1 MKLATAP
8 TVRAAARAVLAS
20 SIASLLL
27 AGMAHG
33 VTWSGTQLLTLGVD
47 PGDDDA
53 DLLASTV
60 VTLDGAAG
68 TLLKNVIFNAN
79 PGVTTTLTV
88 NNAVG
93 ATRVLAA
100 NATGLGAGNGKSLVV
115 AGSADFRIGAV
126 ADGGFA
132 NLELVKNGGTGEL
145 ILDNLANDLD
155 GATLRVVDGTMS
167 IFGGGGTTSAVDTLI
182 QAIRIDGV
190 AAKLRFGSLSG
201 TGTTFNNNVAVNE
214 SGTLEHTATS
224 NDTLGGIV
232 ALAAGKT
239 LTANV
244 TGGSLRLAGSLARG
258 GSSNLTKTGAGTLYL
273 SGFGSGTGLTTV
285 SAGTLQYSLPGA
297 LYAGATASWTAANI
311 SVASGATLAVN
322 VGGASDFTTD
332 NVTTLLT
339 ALSTVSN
346 NGLTAGA
353 RFGFDT
359 TNATAPVTYSTPLV
373 NSTGTGGG
381 AVGFTKLGTG
391 TLILSGTN
399 TYTGPTTVSGGTLQ
413 FTKPAALYNGA
424 PANWTAAN
432 ISVASGATLAVHVGG
447 TSDFTTG
454 NVSTLLT
461 QISTVANNGL
471 KAGATVGFDTTNA
484 VGTVNYA
491 SPITNSTGAGGGA
504 VGVAKFG
511 AGTLSLNGGSTY
523 SGATTVNAG
532 TLALGAGGSINNSS
546 GISIASSATFNVSA
560 VPGYLLAQPLSA
572 KGTGTANVTGAL
584 HAGAQAISL
593 QDGANIGTLAL
604 GSTLTLSGATLR
616 FDLEATTSDRITVGG
631 TVSMSGTNIIDVARL
646 TSTTGLAT
654 GAQAYTLI
662 TAAGGLV
669 SGRFSLSNAFITI
682 GSTNYTLSLSGDATH
697 QYLGV
702 TSGSVLLPT
711 TYTLATSA
719 SVENIRVG
727 SGTST
732 ITTTI
737 TNTGT
742 IAANSDALSYTSL
755 GSTASPGTG
764 VTLGPPAT
772 GGTLAAN
779 AAGTA
784 LAVANQTFSSTVAG
798 SYLVT
803 ASGGAVTNTTVGG
816 SPALQGGIG
825 TATIKVWRL
834 ATPSAIGSPLTFSGN
849 HHVGDL
855 VAAQN
860 LSLTNTATADGFS
873 EKLDA
878 GIVTSTG
885 GAVGT
890 GSVSLLAAGGNNTA
904 LQVGLDTSE
913 VGALSGSVTVSL
925 TSNGTGTSGLGTFAL
940 APQVITVNAGSVYR
954 RAAPNAIGSPV
965 TFSGN
970 YHVGDTVPA
979 QALTLTNDAANDG
992 FSEHL
997 DAAFS
1002 SSTGGATGIGTI
1014 SLLAPEDANT
1024 TSLLVGLNTS
1034 TVGAKSGTVTVG
1046 LTSNGAG
1053 TSSLGTTALTPQ
1065 VITVNAGSVFRF
1077 AAPGVIGSSVTLANV
1092 HVGDT
1097 FGTSALSITNSA
1109 ANDGFSEG
1117 LNAATAN
1124 LTGDASAAGTIT
1136 NLLGTSNAI
1145 SVNLSSTATAGA
1157 KTGTVDVLLTS
1168 NGANSG
1174 LANTALA
1181 PQTVTVNG
1189 SVFRLAAAG
1198 TIGSPVVFRGNHHL
1212 GDALTGQ
1219 ALTISNE
1226 AAADGFSEGLD
1237 AAVIG
1242 STGGAL
1248 GSGTISLLA
1257 PSGSNATSLLVSLD
1271 TASVGAKS
1279 GTVTVGLTSNGAGT
1293 SLLGTTALGSQV
1305 ITVNAGSV
1313 FRLAAANTIGAVTF
1327 SGNHHVGDVVAPQ
1340 ALSLTNTAAADGFSE
1355 KLDAAYTGA
1364 TGGATTTGSISLLS
1378 PGDTNSTSLL
1388 VGLNT
1393 ATVGAKAGT
1402 VTVALTS
1409 NGAGTSLLGTTAL
1422 ASQVVT
1428 VNAGSIFR
1436 FAAPGVIG
1444 SSVTLANVHVGDTF
1458 GTSALSITNSAAN
1471 DGFSE
1476 GLNAATANLTGDAS
1490 AAGAITNLLG
1500 TNTAISV
1507 GLGNASTG
1515 TAGARTGTVDITLVS
1530 NGTASG
1536 LANTAL
1542 ATQPVTVSGAV
1553 FNLAAANVITPS
1565 VNLGRARVGGTF
1577 GTAALS
1583 VTNTAAVGA
1592 FTEGLNATLT
1602 ASSGAATHNSGA
1614 ISDLAGGSSKAAS
1627 LVVGLGGAGNTAAAG
1642 AVSGTVTVGLASNGT
1657 ASGLADTA
1665 LTAQIVSVSGF
1676 VYSGA
1681 GVWNLPGSGTWAAIP
1696 NWQANGGVPGLDAG
1710 FTATDTATFAT
1721 AVTGDTVVSLQG
1733 VSPSLQAV
1741 IFDNA
1746 AHDYEIDNT
1755 GGGTLK
1761 LDNGA
1766 TAATVTNSAGTH
1778 RISAPVELRSNVTV
1792 AVTGAGDSLAITGTV
1807 TQSGTRSLTK
1817 TGAGTLT
1824 LNGDQLYNT
1833 LVTSGGTTNINGV
1846 LGTGT
1851 GTASVQAN
1859 ATTRFGSVSQSLASL
1874 TIGAGATVVFTSG
1887 AAGFSSGEK
1896 GSSGGGSA
1904 LVPEPSALGLLL
1916 VGALGM
1922 LTRRRR

>member
-1 MKLATAP
+1 M
-8 TVRAAARAVLAS
+8 
-20 SIASLLL
+20 
-27 AGMAHG
+27 
-33 VTWSGTQLLTLGVD
+33 
-47 PGDDDA
+47 
-53 DLLASTV
+53 
-60 VTLDGAAG
+60 
-68 TLLKNVIFNAN
+68 
-79 PGVTTTLTV
+79 
-88 NNAVG
+88 
-93 ATRVLAA
+93 
-100 NATGLGAGNGKSLVV
+100 
-115 AGSADFRIGAV
+115 
-126 ADGGFA
+126 
-132 NLELVKNGGTGEL
+132 GGT
-145 ILDNLANDLD
+145 
-155 GATLRVVDGTMS
+155 
-167 IFGGGGTTSAVDTLI
+167 
-182 QAIRIDGV
+182 
-190 AAKLRFGSLSG
+190 
-201 TGTTFNNNVAVNE
+201 
-214 SGTLEHTATS
+214 
-224 NDTLGGIV
+224 
-232 ALAAGKT
+232 
-239 LTANV
+239 
-244 TGGSLRLAGSLARG
+244 
-258 GSSNLTKTGAGTLYL
+258 
-273 SGFGSGTGLTTV
+273 
-285 SAGTLQYSLPGA
+285 
-297 LYAGATASWTAANI
+297 
-311 SVASGATLAVN
+311 
-322 VGGASDFTTD
+322 SDFTTD
-332 NVTTLLT
+332 NVTTLL
-339 ALSTVSN
+339 AGLSTVSN

-373 NSTGTGGG
+373 NSTGAGGG

-391 TLILSGTN
+391 TLSLSGTN

-413 FTKPAALYNGA
+413 LTKPAALYNGA
-424 PANWTAAN
+424 PASWTPAN
-432 ISVASGATLAVHVGG
+432 IVVNAGTTLAVNVGG
-447 TSDFTTG
+447 ATDFTPG

-511 AGTLSLNGGSTY
+511 AGTLSLNGVSTY

-560 VPGYLLAQPLSA
+560 VPGYTLAQPLSA

-646 TSTTGLAT
+646 TSTTGLVT

-669 SGRFSLSNAFITI
+669 SGGFSLSNAFITI

-816 SPALQGGIG
+816 SPALQGGVG

-834 ATPSAIGSPLTFSGN
+834 AAPSAIGSPLTFSGN

-878 GIVTSTG
+878 GIVASTG

-954 RAAPNAIGSPV
+954 LAAPNVIGSPV

-997 DAAFS
+997 DAAFNG
-1002 SSTGGATGIGTI
+1002 STGGATGTGTI

-1136 NLLGTSNAI
+1136 NLPGTSN
-1145 SVNLSSTATAGA
+1145 
-1157 KTGTVDVLLTS
+1157 
-1168 NGANSG
+1168 
-1174 LANTALA
+1174 
-1181 PQTVTVNG
+1181 
-1189 SVFRLAAAG
+1189 
-1198 TIGSPVVFRGNHHL
+1198 
-1212 GDALTGQ
+1212 
-1219 ALTISNE
+1219 
-1226 AAADGFSEGLD
+1226 
-1237 AAVIG
+1237 
-1242 STGGAL
+1242 
-1248 GSGTISLLA
+1248 
-1257 PSGSNATSLLVSLD
+1257 
-1271 TASVGAKS
+1271 
-1279 GTVTVGLTSNGAGT
+1279 
-1293 SLLGTTALGSQV
+1293 
-1305 ITVNAGSV
+1305 
-1313 FRLAAANTIGAVTF
+1313 
-1327 SGNHHVGDVVAPQ
+1327 
-1340 ALSLTNTAAADGFSE
+1340 
-1355 KLDAAYTGA
+1355 
-1364 TGGATTTGSISLLS
+1364 
-1378 PGDTNSTSLL
+1378 
-1388 VGLNT
+1388 
-1393 ATVGAKAGT
+1393 
-1402 VTVALTS
+1402 
-1409 NGAGTSLLGTTAL
+1409 
-1422 ASQVVT
+1422 
-1428 VNAGSIFR
+1428 
-1436 FAAPGVIG
+1436 
-1444 SSVTLANVHVGDTF
+1444 
-1458 GTSALSITNSAAN
+1458 
-1471 DGFSE
+1471 
-1476 GLNAATANLTGDAS
+1476 
-1490 AAGAITNLLG
+1490 
-1500 TNTAISV
+1500 AISV

-1553 FNLAAANVITPS
+1553 FNLAAANAITPS
-1565 VNLGRARVGGTF
+1565 VSLGRARVGGTF

-1583 VTNTAAVGA
+1583 VTNTAAAGA

-1614 ISDLAGGSSKAAS
+1614 ISDLGGGASNSAS
-1627 LVVGLGGAGNTAAAG
+1627 LAVGLGGAANTATPG
-1642 AVSGTVTVGLASNGT
+1642 AVSGTVTVGLTSNGT

-1665 LTAQIVSVSGF
+1665 LTAQVVSVSGF

-1681 GVWNLPGSGTWAAIP
+1681 GVWNLPGSSTWAAIP

-1746 AHDYEIDNT
+1746 THDYEIGNT

-1792 AVTGAGDSLAITGTV
+1792 AVTGAGDSLTITGTV

-1846 LGTGT
+1846 LGTAPGSAT
-1851 GTASVQAN
+1851 VQAN

-1887 AAGFSSGEK
+1887 AAGFSSGGK

>member
-1 MKLATAP
+1 M
-8 TVRAAARAVLAS
+8 LAS

-100 NATGLGAGNGKSLVV
+100 NATGLGAGNGKSFVV

-297 LYAGATASWTAANI
+297 LYAGATENWTAANI

-322 VGGASDFTTD
+322 VGGTSDFTTD
-332 NVTTLLT
+332 NVTTLL
-339 ALSTVSN
+339 AGLSTVSN

-373 NSTGTGGG
+373 NSTGAGGG

-391 TLILSGTN
+391 TLSLSGTN

-413 FTKPAALYNGA
+413 LTKPAALYNGA

-432 ISVASGATLAVHVGG
+432 ISVASGATLAVNVGG

-511 AGTLSLNGGSTY
+511 AGTLSLNGVSTY
-523 SGATTVNAG
+523 SGATTVSAG
-532 TLALGAGGSINNSS
+532 TLALGAGGAIANSS

-646 TSTTGLAT
+646 TSTTGLVT

-669 SGRFSLSNAFITI
+669 SGGFSLSNAFITI

-816 SPALQGGIG
+816 SPALQGGVG

-834 ATPSAIGSPLTFSGN
+834 AAPSAIGSPLTFSGN

-878 GIVTSTG
+878 GIVASTG

-954 RAAPNAIGSPV
+954 LAAPNAIGSPV

-997 DAAFS
+997 DAAFNG
-1002 SSTGGATGIGTI
+1002 STGGATGTGTI

-1053 TSSLGTTALTPQ
+1053 TSSLGTTALASQ
-1065 VITVNAGSVFRF
+1065 VVTVNAGNVFRF

-1136 NLLGTSNAI
+1136 NLPGTSN
-1145 SVNLSSTATAGA
+1145 
-1157 KTGTVDVLLTS
+1157 
-1168 NGANSG
+1168 
-1174 LANTALA
+1174 
-1181 PQTVTVNG
+1181 
-1189 SVFRLAAAG
+1189 
-1198 TIGSPVVFRGNHHL
+1198 
-1212 GDALTGQ
+1212 
-1219 ALTISNE
+1219 
-1226 AAADGFSEGLD
+1226 
-1237 AAVIG
+1237 
-1242 STGGAL
+1242 
-1248 GSGTISLLA
+1248 
-1257 PSGSNATSLLVSLD
+1257 
-1271 TASVGAKS
+1271 
-1279 GTVTVGLTSNGAGT
+1279 
-1293 SLLGTTALGSQV
+1293 
-1305 ITVNAGSV
+1305 
-1313 FRLAAANTIGAVTF
+1313 
-1327 SGNHHVGDVVAPQ
+1327 
-1340 ALSLTNTAAADGFSE
+1340 
-1355 KLDAAYTGA
+1355 
-1364 TGGATTTGSISLLS
+1364 
-1378 PGDTNSTSLL
+1378 
-1388 VGLNT
+1388 
-1393 ATVGAKAGT
+1393 
-1402 VTVALTS
+1402 
-1409 NGAGTSLLGTTAL
+1409 
-1422 ASQVVT
+1422 
-1428 VNAGSIFR
+1428 
-1436 FAAPGVIG
+1436 
-1444 SSVTLANVHVGDTF
+1444 
-1458 GTSALSITNSAAN
+1458 
-1471 DGFSE
+1471 
-1476 GLNAATANLTGDAS
+1476 
-1490 AAGAITNLLG
+1490 
-1500 TNTAISV
+1500 AISV

-1553 FNLAAANVITPS
+1553 FNLAAANAITPS
-1565 VNLGRARVGGTF
+1565 VSLGRARVGGTF

-1583 VTNTAAVGA
+1583 VTNTAAAGA

-1614 ISDLAGGSSKAAS
+1614 ISDLGGGASNSAS
-1627 LVVGLGGAGNTAAAG
+1627 LVVGLGGAAHTATAG

-1665 LTAQIVSVSGF
+1665 LTAQVVSVSGF

-1681 GVWNLPGSGTWAAIP
+1681 GVWNLPGSSTWAAIP

-1746 AHDYEIDNT
+1746 THDYEIGNT

-1792 AVTGAGDSLAITGTV
+1792 AVTGAGDSLTITGTV

-1846 LGTGT
+1846 LGTAPGSAT
-1851 GTASVQAN
+1851 VQAN

-1887 AAGFSSGEK
+1887 AAGFSSGGK

>member
-8 TVRAAARAVLAS
+8 TVRAAARAMLAS

-100 NATGLGAGNGKSLVV
+100 NATGLGAGNGKSFVV

-239 LTANV
+239 LTANA

-322 VGGASDFTTD
+322 VGGTSDFTTD
-332 NVTTLLT
+332 NVTTLL
-339 ALSTVSN
+339 AGLSTVSN

-373 NSTGTGGG
+373 NSTGAGGG

-391 TLILSGTN
+391 TLSLSGTN

-413 FTKPAALYNGA
+413 LTKPAALYNGA

-432 ISVASGATLAVHVGG
+432 ISVASGATLAVNVGG
-447 TSDFTTG
+447 TTDFTPG

-511 AGTLSLNGGSTY
+511 AGTLSLNGVSTY
-523 SGATTVNAG
+523 SGATTVSAG
-532 TLALGAGGSINNSS
+532 TLALGAGGAIANSS

-646 TSTTGLAT
+646 TSTTGLVT

-669 SGRFSLSNAFITI
+669 SGGFSLSNAFITI

-803 ASGGAVTNTTVGG
+803 ASGGTVTNTTVGG

-825 TATIKVWRL
+825 TTTIKVWRL
-834 ATPSAIGSPLTFSGN
+834 AAPSAIGSPLTFSGN
-849 HHVGDL
+849 HHVDDL

-878 GIVTSTG
+878 GIVASTG

-890 GSVSLLAAGGNNTA
+890 GSVSLLAAGGNSTA

-954 RAAPNAIGSPV
+954 LAAPNAIGSPV

-997 DAAFS
+997 DAAFNG
-1002 SSTGGATGIGTI
+1002 STGGATGTGTI

-1053 TSSLGTTALTPQ
+1053 TSSLGTTALAPQ
-1065 VITVNAGSVFRF
+1065 VI
-1077 AAPGVIGSSVTLANV
+1077 
-1092 HVGDT
+1092 
-1097 FGTSALSITNSA
+1097 
-1109 ANDGFSEG
+1109 
-1117 LNAATAN
+1117 
-1124 LTGDASAAGTIT
+1124 
-1136 NLLGTSNAI
+1136 
-1145 SVNLSSTATAGA
+1145 
-1157 KTGTVDVLLTS
+1157 
-1168 NGANSG
+1168 
-1174 LANTALA
+1174 
-1181 PQTVTVNG
+1181 
-1189 SVFRLAAAG
+1189 
-1198 TIGSPVVFRGNHHL
+1198 
-1212 GDALTGQ
+1212 
-1219 ALTISNE
+1219 
-1226 AAADGFSEGLD
+1226 
-1237 AAVIG
+1237 
-1242 STGGAL
+1242 
-1248 GSGTISLLA
+1248 
-1257 PSGSNATSLLVSLD
+1257 
-1271 TASVGAKS
+1271 
-1279 GTVTVGLTSNGAGT
+1279 
-1293 SLLGTTALGSQV
+1293 
-1305 ITVNAGSV
+1305 
-1313 FRLAAANTIGAVTF
+1313 
-1327 SGNHHVGDVVAPQ
+1327 
-1340 ALSLTNTAAADGFSE
+1340 
-1355 KLDAAYTGA
+1355 
-1364 TGGATTTGSISLLS
+1364 
-1378 PGDTNSTSLL
+1378 
-1388 VGLNT
+1388 
-1393 ATVGAKAGT
+1393 
-1402 VTVALTS
+1402 
-1409 NGAGTSLLGTTAL
+1409 
-1422 ASQVVT
+1422 T

-1490 AAGAITNLLG
+1490 AAGAITNLPG
-1500 TNTAISV
+1500 TSTAISV

-1553 FNLAAANVITPS
+1553 FNLAAANAITPS
-1565 VNLGRARVGGTF
+1565 VSLGRVRAGGTF

-1614 ISDLAGGSSKAAS
+1614 ISDLGGGASNSAS
-1627 LVVGLGGAGNTAAAG
+1627 LVVGLGGAAHTATAG

-1746 AHDYEIDNT
+1746 THDYEIGNT

-1792 AVTGAGDSLAITGTV
+1792 AVTGAGDSLTITGTV

-1846 LGTGT
+1846 LGTAPGSAT
-1851 GTASVQAN
+1851 VQAN

-1887 AAGFSSGEK
+1887 AAGFSSGGK

>member
-1 MKLATAP
+1 MKCGIGVAKTARGCCKNFFRKCNLGVAQGGKADKIVSFRAHPPAEPLASQTMKSAFVP
-8 TVRAAARAVLAS
+8 TVRASARAILAS

-33 VTWSGTQLLTLGVD
+33 VTWSGTQSLTLGFNS
-47 PGDDDA
+47 GDDDV
-53 DLLASTV
+53 DLLLSTV

-68 TLLKNVIFNAN
+68 TLVENVIFNAN
-79 PGVTTTLTV
+79 PGVTTLTV
-88 NNAVG
+88 NSAVG

-100 NATGLGAGNGKSLVV
+100 NATVLGAGNGKSLVV
-115 AGSADFRIGAV
+115 VGSADFRIGAV
-126 ADGGFA
+126 SDGGFA
-132 NLELVKNGGTGEL
+132 NLELVKNGGAGEL

-167 IFGGGGTTSAVDTLI
+167 IFGGGGTASAVDTLI
-182 QAIRIDGV
+182 NAIRIDGA

-258 GSSNLTKTGAGTLYL
+258 GSSNLTKTGAGTLTL
-273 SGFGSGTGLTTV
+273 SGFGSGTGLTNV

-322 VGGASDFTTD
+322 VGGVNDFTTG

-346 NGLTAGA
+346 NGLTGGA
-353 RFGFDT
+353 SFGFDT
-359 TNATAPVTYSTPLV
+359 TNATGTVSYTSALV
-373 NSTGTGGG
+373 NSTGAGGG
-381 AVGFTKLGTG
+381 AVGFTKLGAG

-413 FTKPAALYNGA
+413 FTKPGALYNGA
-424 PANWTAAN
+424 TASWTPEN
-432 ISVASGATLAVHVGG
+432 IVVNAGTTLAVHVGG
-447 TSDFTTG
+447 GTDFTTG

-471 KAGATVGFDTTNA
+471 KAGAIVGFDTTNA
-484 VGTVNYA
+484 VGAVNYA

-511 AGTLSLNGGSTY
+511 AGTLSLNGVSTY

-532 TLALGAGGSINNSS
+532 TLALGVGGSINNSS

-584 HAGAQAISL
+584 DAGAQAISL

-616 FDLEATTSDRITVGG
+616 FDLSATNSDRITVGG

-669 SGRFSLSNAFITI
+669 SGGFSLSNALITI
-682 GSTNYTLSLSGDATH
+682 GGTNYTLSLSGDATH

-719 SVENIRVG
+719 SVQNIRVG

-737 TNTGT
+737 TNPGT

-779 AAGTA
+779 ASGTA
-784 LAVANQTFSSTVAG
+784 QAVANQTFSSTVAG

-803 ASGGAVTNTTVGG
+803 ASGGTVTNTTVGG

-825 TATIKVWRL
+825 TTTINVWRL
-834 ATPSAIGSPLTFSGN
+834 AAPSAIGSPLTFSGN
-849 HHVGDL
+849 HHVGD
-855 VAAQN
+855 VVDAQN
-860 LSLTNTATADGFS
+860 LSLTNTAAADGFS

-878 GIVTSTG
+878 AIVTSTG

-890 GSVSLLAAGGNNTA
+890 DSVSLLAAGANSTA
-904 LQVGLDTSE
+904 LRVGLDTSA

-925 TSNGTGTSGLGTFAL
+925 TSNGTGTSGLGSFAL
-940 APQVITVNAGSVYR
+940 APQVITVNAGGVYR
-954 RAAPNAIGSPV
+954 LAAPNAMGSPV
-965 TFSGN
+965 TFIGN

-997 DAAFS
+997 DAAVNG
-1002 SSTGGATGIGTI
+1002 STGGATGTGTI
-1014 SLLAPEDANT
+1014 SLLVPGDTNT

-1053 TSSLGTTALTPQ
+1053 TS
-1065 VITVNAGSVFRF
+1065 
-1077 AAPGVIGSSVTLANV
+1077 
-1092 HVGDT
+1092 
-1097 FGTSALSITNSA
+1097 
-1109 ANDGFSEG
+1109 
-1117 LNAATAN
+1117 
-1124 LTGDASAAGTIT
+1124 
-1136 NLLGTSNAI
+1136 
-1145 SVNLSSTATAGA
+1145 
-1157 KTGTVDVLLTS
+1157 
-1168 NGANSG
+1168 
-1174 LANTALA
+1174 
-1181 PQTVTVNG
+1181 
-1189 SVFRLAAAG
+1189 
-1198 TIGSPVVFRGNHHL
+1198 
-1212 GDALTGQ
+1212 
-1219 ALTISNE
+1219 
-1226 AAADGFSEGLD
+1226 
-1237 AAVIG
+1237 
-1242 STGGAL
+1242 
-1248 GSGTISLLA
+1248 
-1257 PSGSNATSLLVSLD
+1257 
-1271 TASVGAKS
+1271 
-1279 GTVTVGLTSNGAGT
+1279 
-1293 SLLGTTALGSQV
+1293 LLGTTALVSQV

-1313 FRLAAANTIGAVTF
+1313 FRLAAANA
-1327 SGNHHVGDVVAPQ
+1327 
-1340 ALSLTNTAAADGFSE
+1340 
-1355 KLDAAYTGA
+1355 
-1364 TGGATTTGSISLLS
+1364 
-1378 PGDTNSTSLL
+1378 
-1388 VGLNT
+1388 
-1393 ATVGAKAGT
+1393 
-1402 VTVALTS
+1402 
-1409 NGAGTSLLGTTAL
+1409 
-1422 ASQVVT
+1422 
-1428 VNAGSIFR
+1428 
-1436 FAAPGVIG
+1436 
-1444 SSVTLANVHVGDTF
+1444 
-1458 GTSALSITNSAAN
+1458 
-1471 DGFSE
+1471 
-1476 GLNAATANLTGDAS
+1476 
-1490 AAGAITNLLG
+1490 
-1500 TNTAISV
+1500 
-1507 GLGNASTG
+1507 
-1515 TAGARTGTVDITLVS
+1515 
-1530 NGTASG
+1530 
-1536 LANTAL
+1536 
-1542 ATQPVTVSGAV
+1542 
-1553 FNLAAANVITPS
+1553 ITPS
-1565 VNLGRARVGGTF
+1565 VNLGRVRVGGTF
-1577 GTAALS
+1577 GTAALG
-1583 VTNTAAVGA
+1583 VTNLAAAGA
-1592 FTEGLNATLT
+1592 FTEGLDATFT
-1602 ASSGAATHNSGA
+1602 ATSGAASNNSGT
-1614 ISDLAGGSSKAAS
+1614 ISNLAGAASNAAS
-1627 LVVGLGGAGNTAAAG
+1627 LVVGLGGATHTVAAG
-1642 AVSGTVTVGLASNGT
+1642 AVSGTVTLGLASNGT

-1665 LTAQIVSVSGF
+1665 LTSQIVSVSGF

-1681 GVWNLPGSGTWAAIP
+1681 GVWNLPGSGAWAAIP

-1710 FTATDTATFAT
+1710 FIATDTATFASG
-1721 AVTGDTVVSLQG
+1721 ATGDAAVSLQG
-1733 VSPSLQAV
+1733 VSPSLKAV
-1741 IFDNA
+1741 VFENST
-1746 AHDYEIDNT
+1746 HDYEIDNT

-1766 TAATVTNSAGTH
+1766 ATATVTNSAGTH
-1778 RISAPVELRSNVTV
+1778 LISAPVELLSDTTV
-1792 AVTGAGDSLAITGTV
+1792 AVTGVGDVLAITGTV

-1817 TGAGTLT
+1817 TGNGTLT
-1824 LNGDQLYNT
+1824 LSGDQLYDT
-1833 LVTSGGTTNINGV
+1833 LMTAGGTTNINGV
-1846 LGTGT
+1846 LGTVPGSAT
-1851 GTASVQAN
+1851 VQAN
-1859 ATTRFGSVSQSLASL
+1859 ANTRFGSVSQKLASL
-1874 TIGAGATVVFTSG
+1874 SIGAGATVTFTSG
-1887 AAGFSSGEK
+1887 PAAFSGSGK
-1896 GSSGGGSA
+1896 GGSPGGSA
-1904 LVPEPSALGLLL
+1904 VVPEPSAFGLLL

-1922 LTRRRR
+1922 LARRRRG

>member
-8 TVRAAARAVLAS
+8 TVRAAARAMLAS

-100 NATGLGAGNGKSLVV
+100 NATGLGAGNGKSFVV

-297 LYAGATASWTAANI
+297 LYAGATENWTAANI

-322 VGGASDFTTD
+322 VGGTSDFTTD
-332 NVTTLLT
+332 NVTTLL
-339 ALSTVSN
+339 AGLSTVSN
-346 NGLTAGA
+346 NGLKAGA
-353 RFGFDT
+353 SFGFDT
-359 TNATAPVTYSTPLV
+359 TNATGTVTYSTPLV
-373 NSTGTGGG
+373 SSTGTGGG

-391 TLILSGTN
+391 TLSLSGAN

-424 PANWTAAN
+424 TENWTAAN
-432 ISVASGATLAVHVGG
+432 ISVASGATLAVNVGG
-447 TSDFTTG
+447 TTDFTPG

-511 AGTLSLNGGSTY
+511 AGTLSLNGVSTY
-523 SGATTVNAG
+523 SGATTVSAG
-532 TLALGAGGSINNSS
+532 TLALGAFGSINNSS
-546 GISIASSATFNVSA
+546 GISIAAGATYDVSA
-560 VPGYLLAQPLSA
+560 VPGYTLAQSLSA
-572 KGTGTANVTGAL
+572 KTAGTANVIGAL

-646 TSTTGLAT
+646 TSTTGLVT

-669 SGRFSLSNAFITI
+669 SGGFSLSNAFITI

-803 ASGGAVTNTTVGG
+803 ASGGTVTNTTVGG

-825 TATIKVWRL
+825 TTTIKVWRL
-834 ATPSAIGSPLTFSGN
+834 AAPSAIGSPLTFSGN
-849 HHVGDL
+849 HHVDDL

-878 GIVTSTG
+878 GIVASTG

-890 GSVSLLAAGGNNTA
+890 GSVSLLAAGGNSTA

-954 RAAPNAIGSPV
+954 LAAPNAIGSPV

-997 DAAFS
+997 DAAFNG
-1002 SSTGGATGIGTI
+1002 STGGATGTGTI

-1136 NLLGTSNAI
+1136 NLLGT
-1145 SVNLSSTATAGA
+1145 
-1157 KTGTVDVLLTS
+1157 
-1168 NGANSG
+1168 
-1174 LANTALA
+1174 
-1181 PQTVTVNG
+1181 
-1189 SVFRLAAAG
+1189 
-1198 TIGSPVVFRGNHHL
+1198 
-1212 GDALTGQ
+1212 
-1219 ALTISNE
+1219 
-1226 AAADGFSEGLD
+1226 
-1237 AAVIG
+1237 
-1242 STGGAL
+1242 
-1248 GSGTISLLA
+1248 
-1257 PSGSNATSLLVSLD
+1257 
-1271 TASVGAKS
+1271 
-1279 GTVTVGLTSNGAGT
+1279 
-1293 SLLGTTALGSQV
+1293 
-1305 ITVNAGSV
+1305 
-1313 FRLAAANTIGAVTF
+1313 
-1327 SGNHHVGDVVAPQ
+1327 
-1340 ALSLTNTAAADGFSE
+1340 
-1355 KLDAAYTGA
+1355 
-1364 TGGATTTGSISLLS
+1364 
-1378 PGDTNSTSLL
+1378 
-1388 VGLNT
+1388 
-1393 ATVGAKAGT
+1393 
-1402 VTVALTS
+1402 
-1409 NGAGTSLLGTTAL
+1409 
-1422 ASQVVT
+1422 
-1428 VNAGSIFR
+1428 
-1436 FAAPGVIG
+1436 
-1444 SSVTLANVHVGDTF
+1444 
-1458 GTSALSITNSAAN
+1458 
-1471 DGFSE
+1471 
-1476 GLNAATANLTGDAS
+1476 
-1490 AAGAITNLLG
+1490 
-1500 TNTAISV
+1500 NTAISV

-1553 FNLAAANVITPS
+1553 FNLAAANAITPS
-1565 VNLGRARVGGTF
+1565 VSLGRARVGGTF

-1583 VTNTAAVGA
+1583 VTNTAAAGA

-1614 ISDLAGGSSKAAS
+1614 ISDLGGGASNSAS
-1627 LVVGLGGAGNTAAAG
+1627 LAVGLGGAANTATPG
-1642 AVSGTVTVGLASNGT
+1642 AVSGTVTVGLTSNGT

-1665 LTAQIVSVSGF
+1665 LTAQVVSVSGF

-1681 GVWNLPGSGTWAAIP
+1681 GVWNLPGSSTWAAIP

-1746 AHDYEIDNT
+1746 THDYEIGNT

-1792 AVTGAGDSLAITGTV
+1792 AVTGAGDSLTITGTV

-1846 LGTGT
+1846 LGTAPGSAT
-1851 GTASVQAN
+1851 VQAN

-1887 AAGFSSGEK
+1887 AAGFSSGGK

>member
-8 TVRAAARAVLAS
+8 TVRAAARAMLAS

-100 NATGLGAGNGKSLVV
+100 NATGLGAGNGKSFVV

-322 VGGASDFTTD
+322 VGGTTDFT
-332 NVTTLLT
+332 
-339 ALSTVSN
+339 
-346 NGLTAGA
+346 
-353 RFGFDT
+353 
-359 TNATAPVTYSTPLV
+359 P
-373 NSTGTGGG
+373 
-381 AVGFTKLGTG
+381 
-391 TLILSGTN
+391 
-399 TYTGPTTVSGGTLQ
+399 
-413 FTKPAALYNGA
+413 
-424 PANWTAAN
+424 
-432 ISVASGATLAVHVGG
+432 
-447 TSDFTTG
+447 G

-511 AGTLSLNGGSTY
+511 AGTLSLNGVSTY
-523 SGATTVNAG
+523 SGATTVSAG

-560 VPGYLLAQPLSA
+560 VPGYTLAQPLSA

-646 TSTTGLAT
+646 TSTTGLVT

-834 ATPSAIGSPLTFSGN
+834 AAPSAIGSPLTFSGN

-878 GIVTSTG
+878 GIVASTG

-954 RAAPNAIGSPV
+954 LAAPNAIGSPV

-997 DAAFS
+997 DAAFNG
-1002 SSTGGATGIGTI
+1002 STGGATGTGTI

-1053 TSSLGTTALTPQ
+1053 TSSLGTTALASQ
-1065 VITVNAGSVFRF
+1065 VVTVNAGNVFRF

-1136 NLLGTSNAI
+1136 NLPGTSN
-1145 SVNLSSTATAGA
+1145 
-1157 KTGTVDVLLTS
+1157 
-1168 NGANSG
+1168 
-1174 LANTALA
+1174 
-1181 PQTVTVNG
+1181 
-1189 SVFRLAAAG
+1189 
-1198 TIGSPVVFRGNHHL
+1198 
-1212 GDALTGQ
+1212 
-1219 ALTISNE
+1219 
-1226 AAADGFSEGLD
+1226 
-1237 AAVIG
+1237 
-1242 STGGAL
+1242 
-1248 GSGTISLLA
+1248 
-1257 PSGSNATSLLVSLD
+1257 
-1271 TASVGAKS
+1271 
-1279 GTVTVGLTSNGAGT
+1279 
-1293 SLLGTTALGSQV
+1293 
-1305 ITVNAGSV
+1305 
-1313 FRLAAANTIGAVTF
+1313 
-1327 SGNHHVGDVVAPQ
+1327 
-1340 ALSLTNTAAADGFSE
+1340 
-1355 KLDAAYTGA
+1355 
-1364 TGGATTTGSISLLS
+1364 
-1378 PGDTNSTSLL
+1378 
-1388 VGLNT
+1388 
-1393 ATVGAKAGT
+1393 
-1402 VTVALTS
+1402 
-1409 NGAGTSLLGTTAL
+1409 
-1422 ASQVVT
+1422 
-1428 VNAGSIFR
+1428 
-1436 FAAPGVIG
+1436 
-1444 SSVTLANVHVGDTF
+1444 
-1458 GTSALSITNSAAN
+1458 
-1471 DGFSE
+1471 
-1476 GLNAATANLTGDAS
+1476 
-1490 AAGAITNLLG
+1490 
-1500 TNTAISV
+1500 AISV

-1553 FNLAAANVITPS
+1553 FNLAAANAITPS
-1565 VNLGRARVGGTF
+1565 VSLGRARVGGTF

-1583 VTNTAAVGA
+1583 VTNTAAAGA

-1614 ISDLAGGSSKAAS
+1614 ISDLGGGASNSAS
-1627 LVVGLGGAGNTAAAG
+1627 LAVGLGGAANTATPG
-1642 AVSGTVTVGLASNGT
+1642 AVSGTVTVGLTSNGT

-1665 LTAQIVSVSGF
+1665 LTAQVVSVSGF

-1681 GVWNLPGSGTWAAIP
+1681 GVWNLPGSSTWAAIP

-1746 AHDYEIDNT
+1746 THDYEIGNT

-1792 AVTGAGDSLAITGTV
+1792 AVTGAGDSLTITGTV

-1846 LGTGT
+1846 LGTAPGSAT
-1851 GTASVQAN
+1851 VQAN

-1887 AAGFSSGEK
+1887 AAGFSSGGK

>member
-1 MKLATAP
+1 M
-8 TVRAAARAVLAS
+8 
-20 SIASLLL
+20 
-27 AGMAHG
+27 
-33 VTWSGTQLLTLGVD
+33 
-47 PGDDDA
+47 
-53 DLLASTV
+53 
-60 VTLDGAAG
+60 
-68 TLLKNVIFNAN
+68 
-79 PGVTTTLTV
+79 
-88 NNAVG
+88 
-93 ATRVLAA
+93 
-100 NATGLGAGNGKSLVV
+100 
-115 AGSADFRIGAV
+115 
-126 ADGGFA
+126 
-132 NLELVKNGGTGEL
+132 GGT
-145 ILDNLANDLD
+145 
-155 GATLRVVDGTMS
+155 
-167 IFGGGGTTSAVDTLI
+167 
-182 QAIRIDGV
+182 
-190 AAKLRFGSLSG
+190 
-201 TGTTFNNNVAVNE
+201 
-214 SGTLEHTATS
+214 
-224 NDTLGGIV
+224 
-232 ALAAGKT
+232 
-239 LTANV
+239 
-244 TGGSLRLAGSLARG
+244 
-258 GSSNLTKTGAGTLYL
+258 
-273 SGFGSGTGLTTV
+273 
-285 SAGTLQYSLPGA
+285 
-297 LYAGATASWTAANI
+297 
-311 SVASGATLAVN
+311 
-322 VGGASDFTTD
+322 SDFTTD
-332 NVTTLLT
+332 NVTTLL
-339 ALSTVSN
+339 AGLSTVSN

-373 NSTGTGGG
+373 NSTGAGGG

-391 TLILSGTN
+391 TLSLSGTN

-413 FTKPAALYNGA
+413 LTKPAALYNGA

-432 ISVASGATLAVHVGG
+432 ISVASGATLAVNVGG
-447 TSDFTTG
+447 TTDFTPG

-511 AGTLSLNGGSTY
+511 AGTLSLNGVSTY
-523 SGATTVNAG
+523 SGATTVSAG
-532 TLALGAGGSINNSS
+532 TLALGAGGAIANSS

-646 TSTTGLAT
+646 TSTTGLVT

-669 SGRFSLSNAFITI
+669 SGGFSLSNAFITI

-803 ASGGAVTNTTVGG
+803 ASGGTVTNTTVGG

-825 TATIKVWRL
+825 TTTIKVWRL
-834 ATPSAIGSPLTFSGN
+834 AAPSAIGSPLTFSGN
-849 HHVGDL
+849 HHVDDL

-878 GIVTSTG
+878 GIVASTG

-890 GSVSLLAAGGNNTA
+890 GSVSLLAAGGNSTA

-954 RAAPNAIGSPV
+954 LAAPNAIGSPV

-997 DAAFS
+997 DAAFNG
-1002 SSTGGATGIGTI
+1002 STGGATGTGTI

-1136 NLLGTSNAI
+1136 NLPGTSN
-1145 SVNLSSTATAGA
+1145 
-1157 KTGTVDVLLTS
+1157 
-1168 NGANSG
+1168 
-1174 LANTALA
+1174 
-1181 PQTVTVNG
+1181 
-1189 SVFRLAAAG
+1189 
-1198 TIGSPVVFRGNHHL
+1198 
-1212 GDALTGQ
+1212 
-1219 ALTISNE
+1219 
-1226 AAADGFSEGLD
+1226 
-1237 AAVIG
+1237 
-1242 STGGAL
+1242 
-1248 GSGTISLLA
+1248 
-1257 PSGSNATSLLVSLD
+1257 
-1271 TASVGAKS
+1271 
-1279 GTVTVGLTSNGAGT
+1279 
-1293 SLLGTTALGSQV
+1293 
-1305 ITVNAGSV
+1305 
-1313 FRLAAANTIGAVTF
+1313 
-1327 SGNHHVGDVVAPQ
+1327 
-1340 ALSLTNTAAADGFSE
+1340 
-1355 KLDAAYTGA
+1355 
-1364 TGGATTTGSISLLS
+1364 
-1378 PGDTNSTSLL
+1378 
-1388 VGLNT
+1388 
-1393 ATVGAKAGT
+1393 
-1402 VTVALTS
+1402 
-1409 NGAGTSLLGTTAL
+1409 
-1422 ASQVVT
+1422 
-1428 VNAGSIFR
+1428 
-1436 FAAPGVIG
+1436 
-1444 SSVTLANVHVGDTF
+1444 
-1458 GTSALSITNSAAN
+1458 
-1471 DGFSE
+1471 
-1476 GLNAATANLTGDAS
+1476 
-1490 AAGAITNLLG
+1490 
-1500 TNTAISV
+1500 AISV

-1553 FNLAAANVITPS
+1553 FNLAAANAITPS
-1565 VNLGRARVGGTF
+1565 VSLGRARVGGTF

-1583 VTNTAAVGA
+1583 VTNTAAAGA

-1614 ISDLAGGSSKAAS
+1614 ISDLGGGASNSAS
-1627 LVVGLGGAGNTAAAG
+1627 LAVGLGGAANTATPG
-1642 AVSGTVTVGLASNGT
+1642 AVSGTVTVGLTSNGT

-1665 LTAQIVSVSGF
+1665 LTAQVVSVSGF

-1681 GVWNLPGSGTWAAIP
+1681 GVWNLPGSSTWAAIP

-1746 AHDYEIDNT
+1746 THDYEIGNT

-1792 AVTGAGDSLAITGTV
+1792 AVTGAGDSLTITGTV

-1846 LGTGT
+1846 LGTAPGSAT
-1851 GTASVQAN
+1851 VQAN

-1887 AAGFSSGEK
+1887 AAGFSSGGK

>member
-68 TLLKNVIFNAN
+68 TLLKSVIFNAN
-79 PGVTTTLTV
+79 PGMTTTLTV

-100 NATGLGAGNGKSLVV
+100 NTTALGAGDGKSLVV

-239 LTANV
+239 LTTNV

-273 SGFGSGTGLTTV
+273 SSFGSGTGLTTV

-297 LYAGATASWTAANI
+297 LYAGATANWTAANI

-322 VGGASDFTTD
+322 VGGAGEFTTA
-332 NVTTLLT
+332 NVTALLT

-346 NGLTAGA
+346 NGLKAGA
-353 RFGFDT
+353 SFGFDT
-359 TNATAPVTYSTPLV
+359 TNATGTVTYLNALV
-373 NSTGTGGG
+373 NSTGAGGG
-381 AVGFTKLGTG
+381 AVGFTKLGAG

-413 FTKPAALYNGA
+413 LTKPAALYNGA
-424 PANWTAAN
+424 TENWTAAN
-432 ISVASGATLAVHVGG
+432 ISVASGATLAVNVGG
-447 TSDFTTG
+447 TTDFNAD

-471 KAGATVGFDTTNA
+471 KAGATVGFDA
-484 VGTVNYA
+484 VGTVSYA

-511 AGTLSLNGGSTY
+511 AGTLSLNGVSTY
-523 SGATTVNAG
+523 SGATTVSAG
-532 TLALGAGGSINNSS
+532 TLALGAFGSINNSS
-546 GISIASSATFNVSA
+546 GISIAAGATYDVSA
-560 VPGYLLAQPLSA
+560 VPGYTLAQSLSA
-572 KGTGTANVTGAL
+572 KTAGTANVIGAL

-616 FDLEATTSDRITVGG
+616 FDLSATTSDRITVGG

-662 TAAGGLV
+662 TAAGGLA
-669 SGRFSLSNAFITI
+669 SGGFSLSNAFITI

-755 GSTASPGTG
+755 GSTASPGAG

-834 ATPSAIGSPLTFSGN
+834 AAPSAIGSPLTFSGN

-878 GIVTSTG
+878 GIVDSTG

-890 GSVSLLAAGGNNTA
+890 DSVSLLAAGGNSTA

-940 APQVITVNAGSVYR
+940 APQVITVHAGNVFR
-954 RAAPNAIGSPV
+954 FAAANTIGAV

-970 YHVGDTVPA
+970 HHVGDVVTP
-979 QALTLTNDAANDG
+979 QALSLTNTAAADD
-992 FSEHL
+992 FSEKL
-997 DAAFS
+997 DAAFTGT
-1002 SSTGGATGIGTI
+1002 TGGATGTGAV
-1014 SLLAPEDANT
+1014 SLLLPGDTDAD
-1024 TSLLVGLNTS
+1024 SLLVGLNTS

-1053 TSSLGTTALTPQ
+1053 TSSLGTTALTSQ

-1136 NLLGTSNAI
+1136 NLLGTNTAI
-1145 SVNLSSTATAGA
+1145 SVSLSSTATAGA

-1168 NGANSG
+1168 NGANSD

-1198 TIGSPVVFRGNHHL
+1198 TIGSPVVFSGNHHL
-1212 GDALTGQ
+1212 GDAVTGQ

-1237 AAVIG
+1237 AAFLG
-1242 STGGAL
+1242 STGSAL
-1248 GSGTISLLA
+1248 GAGTFSLLA
-1257 PSGSNATSLLVSLD
+1257 PGGSNATSLLVSLD

-1364 TGGATTTGSISLLS
+1364 TGGATTTDSISLLS

-1428 VNAGSIFR
+1428 VHAGSIFR
-1436 FAAPGVIG
+1436 LAAPGVIG

-1458 GTSALSITNSAAN
+1458 GTAALSITNSAAN

-1490 AAGAITNLLG
+1490 AAGAITNLPG
-1500 TNTAISV
+1500 TSNAISV

-1565 VNLGRARVGGTF
+1565 VSLGRVRAGGTF

-1614 ISDLAGGSSKAAS
+1614 ISDLGGGASNSAS
-1627 LVVGLGGAGNTAAAG
+1627 LAVGLGGAANTATPG
-1642 AVSGTVTVGLASNGT
+1642 AVSGTVKVGLASNGT
-1657 ASGLADTA
+1657 ASGLANTA

-1681 GVWNLPGSGTWAAIP
+1681 GVWNLPGSSTWAAIP

-1741 IFDNA
+1741 IFDTA
-1746 AHDYEIDNT
+1746 THDYEIDNT
-1755 GGGTLK
+1755 GGGTLQ

-1887 AAGFSSGEK
+1887 ATGFSSGEK

>member
-8 TVRAAARAVLAS
+8 TVRAAARAMLAS

-100 NATGLGAGNGKSLVV
+100 NATGLGAGNGKSFVV

-239 LTANV
+239 LTANA

-322 VGGASDFTTD
+322 VGGTTDFT
-332 NVTTLLT
+332 
-339 ALSTVSN
+339 
-346 NGLTAGA
+346 
-353 RFGFDT
+353 
-359 TNATAPVTYSTPLV
+359 P
-373 NSTGTGGG
+373 
-381 AVGFTKLGTG
+381 
-391 TLILSGTN
+391 
-399 TYTGPTTVSGGTLQ
+399 
-413 FTKPAALYNGA
+413 
-424 PANWTAAN
+424 
-432 ISVASGATLAVHVGG
+432 
-447 TSDFTTG
+447 G

-511 AGTLSLNGGSTY
+511 AGTLSLNGVSTY
-523 SGATTVNAG
+523 SGATTVSAG

-560 VPGYLLAQPLSA
+560 VPGYTLAQPLSA

-646 TSTTGLAT
+646 TSTTGLVT

-669 SGRFSLSNAFITI
+669 SGGFSLSNAFITI

-803 ASGGAVTNTTVGG
+803 ASGGTVTNTTVGG

-825 TATIKVWRL
+825 TTTIKVWRL
-834 ATPSAIGSPLTFSGN
+834 AAPSAIGSPLTFSGN
-849 HHVGDL
+849 HHVDDL

-878 GIVTSTG
+878 GIVASTG

-890 GSVSLLAAGGNNTA
+890 GSVSLLAAGGNSTA

-954 RAAPNAIGSPV
+954 LAAPNAIGSPV

-997 DAAFS
+997 DAAFNG
-1002 SSTGGATGIGTI
+1002 STGGATGTGTI

-1053 TSSLGTTALTPQ
+1053 TSSLGTTALAPQ
-1065 VITVNAGSVFRF
+1065 VI
-1077 AAPGVIGSSVTLANV
+1077 
-1092 HVGDT
+1092 
-1097 FGTSALSITNSA
+1097 
-1109 ANDGFSEG
+1109 
-1117 LNAATAN
+1117 
-1124 LTGDASAAGTIT
+1124 
-1136 NLLGTSNAI
+1136 
-1145 SVNLSSTATAGA
+1145 
-1157 KTGTVDVLLTS
+1157 
-1168 NGANSG
+1168 
-1174 LANTALA
+1174 
-1181 PQTVTVNG
+1181 
-1189 SVFRLAAAG
+1189 
-1198 TIGSPVVFRGNHHL
+1198 
-1212 GDALTGQ
+1212 
-1219 ALTISNE
+1219 
-1226 AAADGFSEGLD
+1226 
-1237 AAVIG
+1237 
-1242 STGGAL
+1242 
-1248 GSGTISLLA
+1248 
-1257 PSGSNATSLLVSLD
+1257 
-1271 TASVGAKS
+1271 
-1279 GTVTVGLTSNGAGT
+1279 
-1293 SLLGTTALGSQV
+1293 
-1305 ITVNAGSV
+1305 
-1313 FRLAAANTIGAVTF
+1313 
-1327 SGNHHVGDVVAPQ
+1327 
-1340 ALSLTNTAAADGFSE
+1340 
-1355 KLDAAYTGA
+1355 
-1364 TGGATTTGSISLLS
+1364 
-1378 PGDTNSTSLL
+1378 
-1388 VGLNT
+1388 
-1393 ATVGAKAGT
+1393 
-1402 VTVALTS
+1402 
-1409 NGAGTSLLGTTAL
+1409 
-1422 ASQVVT
+1422 T

-1490 AAGAITNLLG
+1490 AAGAITNLPG
-1500 TNTAISV
+1500 TSTAISV

-1553 FNLAAANVITPS
+1553 FNLAAANAITPS
-1565 VNLGRARVGGTF
+1565 VSLGRVRAGGTF

-1614 ISDLAGGSSKAAS
+1614 ISDLGGGASNSAS
-1627 LVVGLGGAGNTAAAG
+1627 LVVGLGGAAHTATAG

-1746 AHDYEIDNT
+1746 THDYEIGNT

-1792 AVTGAGDSLAITGTV
+1792 AVTGAGDSLTITGTV

-1846 LGTGT
+1846 LGTAPGSAT
-1851 GTASVQAN
+1851 VQAN

-1887 AAGFSSGEK
+1887 AAGFSSGGK

>member
-1 MKLATAP
+1 M
-8 TVRAAARAVLAS
+8 LAS

-100 NATGLGAGNGKSLVV
+100 NATGLGAGNGKSFVV

-297 LYAGATASWTAANI
+297 LYAGATENWTAANI

-322 VGGASDFTTD
+322 VGGTTDFT
-332 NVTTLLT
+332 
-339 ALSTVSN
+339 
-346 NGLTAGA
+346 
-353 RFGFDT
+353 
-359 TNATAPVTYSTPLV
+359 P
-373 NSTGTGGG
+373 
-381 AVGFTKLGTG
+381 
-391 TLILSGTN
+391 
-399 TYTGPTTVSGGTLQ
+399 
-413 FTKPAALYNGA
+413 
-424 PANWTAAN
+424 
-432 ISVASGATLAVHVGG
+432 
-447 TSDFTTG
+447 G

-511 AGTLSLNGGSTY
+511 AGTLSLNGVSTY
-523 SGATTVNAG
+523 SGATTVSAG
-532 TLALGAGGSINNSS
+532 TLALGAGGAIANSS

-646 TSTTGLAT
+646 TSTTGLVT

-669 SGRFSLSNAFITI
+669 SGGFSLSNAFITI

-755 GSTASPGTG
+755 GSTASPGAG

-816 SPALQGGIG
+816 SPALQGGVG

-834 ATPSAIGSPLTFSGN
+834 AAPSAIGSPLTFSGN

-954 RAAPNAIGSPV
+954 LAAPNAIGSPV

-997 DAAFS
+997 DAAFNG
-1002 SSTGGATGIGTI
+1002 STGGATGTGTI

-1136 NLLGTSNAI
+1136 NLPGTSN
-1145 SVNLSSTATAGA
+1145 
-1157 KTGTVDVLLTS
+1157 
-1168 NGANSG
+1168 
-1174 LANTALA
+1174 
-1181 PQTVTVNG
+1181 
-1189 SVFRLAAAG
+1189 
-1198 TIGSPVVFRGNHHL
+1198 
-1212 GDALTGQ
+1212 
-1219 ALTISNE
+1219 
-1226 AAADGFSEGLD
+1226 
-1237 AAVIG
+1237 
-1242 STGGAL
+1242 
-1248 GSGTISLLA
+1248 
-1257 PSGSNATSLLVSLD
+1257 
-1271 TASVGAKS
+1271 
-1279 GTVTVGLTSNGAGT
+1279 
-1293 SLLGTTALGSQV
+1293 
-1305 ITVNAGSV
+1305 
-1313 FRLAAANTIGAVTF
+1313 
-1327 SGNHHVGDVVAPQ
+1327 
-1340 ALSLTNTAAADGFSE
+1340 
-1355 KLDAAYTGA
+1355 
-1364 TGGATTTGSISLLS
+1364 
-1378 PGDTNSTSLL
+1378 
-1388 VGLNT
+1388 
-1393 ATVGAKAGT
+1393 
-1402 VTVALTS
+1402 
-1409 NGAGTSLLGTTAL
+1409 
-1422 ASQVVT
+1422 
-1428 VNAGSIFR
+1428 
-1436 FAAPGVIG
+1436 
-1444 SSVTLANVHVGDTF
+1444 
-1458 GTSALSITNSAAN
+1458 
-1471 DGFSE
+1471 
-1476 GLNAATANLTGDAS
+1476 
-1490 AAGAITNLLG
+1490 
-1500 TNTAISV
+1500 AISV

-1553 FNLAAANVITPS
+1553 FNLAAANAITPS
-1565 VNLGRARVGGTF
+1565 VSLGRARVGGTF

-1583 VTNTAAVGA
+1583 VTNTAAAGA

-1614 ISDLAGGSSKAAS
+1614 ISDLGGGASNSAS
-1627 LVVGLGGAGNTAAAG
+1627 LAVGLGGAANTATPG
-1642 AVSGTVTVGLASNGT
+1642 AVSGTVTVGLTSNGT

-1665 LTAQIVSVSGF
+1665 LTAQVVSVSGF

-1681 GVWNLPGSGTWAAIP
+1681 GVWNLPGSSTWAAIP

-1746 AHDYEIDNT
+1746 THDYEIGNT

-1792 AVTGAGDSLAITGTV
+1792 AVTGAGDSLTITGTV

-1846 LGTGT
+1846 LGTAPGSAT
-1851 GTASVQAN
+1851 VQAN

-1887 AAGFSSGEK
+1887 AAGFSSGGK

-1916 VGALGM
+1916 VGTLGM

>member
-1 MKLATAP
+1 M
-8 TVRAAARAVLAS
+8 LAS

-100 NATGLGAGNGKSLVV
+100 NATGLGAGNGKSFVV

-273 SGFGSGTGLTTV
+273 LGFGSGTGLTTV

-297 LYAGATASWTAANI
+297 LYAGATENWTAANI

-322 VGGASDFTTD
+322 VGGTSDFTTD
-332 NVTTLLT
+332 NVTTLL
-339 ALSTVSN
+339 AGLSTVSN

-381 AVGFTKLGTG
+381 AVGFTKLGAG
-391 TLILSGTN
+391 TLSLSGAN

-424 PANWTAAN
+424 TENWTAAN
-432 ISVASGATLAVHVGG
+432 ISVASGATLAVNVGG
-447 TSDFTTG
+447 TTDFTPG

-511 AGTLSLNGGSTY
+511 AGTLSLNGVSTY
-523 SGATTVNAG
+523 SGATTVSAG
-532 TLALGAGGSINNSS
+532 TLALGAFGSINNSS
-546 GISIASSATFNVSA
+546 GISIAAGATYDVSA
-560 VPGYLLAQPLSA
+560 VPGYTLAQSLSA
-572 KGTGTANVTGAL
+572 KTAGTANVIGAL

-646 TSTTGLAT
+646 TSTTGLVT

-669 SGRFSLSNAFITI
+669 SGGFSLSNAFITI

-849 HHVGDL
+849 HHVDNL

-878 GIVTSTG
+878 GIVASTG

-890 GSVSLLAAGGNNTA
+890 GSVSLLAAGGNSTA

-954 RAAPNAIGSPV
+954 LAAPNAIGSPV

-997 DAAFS
+997 DAAFNG
-1002 SSTGGATGIGTI
+1002 STGGATGTGTI

-1136 NLLGTSNAI
+1136 NLPGTSN
-1145 SVNLSSTATAGA
+1145 
-1157 KTGTVDVLLTS
+1157 
-1168 NGANSG
+1168 
-1174 LANTALA
+1174 
-1181 PQTVTVNG
+1181 
-1189 SVFRLAAAG
+1189 
-1198 TIGSPVVFRGNHHL
+1198 
-1212 GDALTGQ
+1212 
-1219 ALTISNE
+1219 
-1226 AAADGFSEGLD
+1226 
-1237 AAVIG
+1237 
-1242 STGGAL
+1242 
-1248 GSGTISLLA
+1248 
-1257 PSGSNATSLLVSLD
+1257 
-1271 TASVGAKS
+1271 
-1279 GTVTVGLTSNGAGT
+1279 
-1293 SLLGTTALGSQV
+1293 
-1305 ITVNAGSV
+1305 
-1313 FRLAAANTIGAVTF
+1313 
-1327 SGNHHVGDVVAPQ
+1327 
-1340 ALSLTNTAAADGFSE
+1340 
-1355 KLDAAYTGA
+1355 
-1364 TGGATTTGSISLLS
+1364 
-1378 PGDTNSTSLL
+1378 
-1388 VGLNT
+1388 
-1393 ATVGAKAGT
+1393 
-1402 VTVALTS
+1402 
-1409 NGAGTSLLGTTAL
+1409 
-1422 ASQVVT
+1422 
-1428 VNAGSIFR
+1428 
-1436 FAAPGVIG
+1436 
-1444 SSVTLANVHVGDTF
+1444 
-1458 GTSALSITNSAAN
+1458 
-1471 DGFSE
+1471 
-1476 GLNAATANLTGDAS
+1476 
-1490 AAGAITNLLG
+1490 
-1500 TNTAISV
+1500 AISV

-1553 FNLAAANVITPS
+1553 FNLAAANAITPS
-1565 VNLGRARVGGTF
+1565 VSLGRARVGGTF

-1583 VTNTAAVGA
+1583 VTNTAAAGA

-1614 ISDLAGGSSKAAS
+1614 ISDLGGGASNSAS
-1627 LVVGLGGAGNTAAAG
+1627 LAVGLGGAANTATPG
-1642 AVSGTVTVGLASNGT
+1642 AVSGTVTVGLTSNGT

-1665 LTAQIVSVSGF
+1665 LTAQVVSVSGF

-1681 GVWNLPGSGTWAAIP
+1681 GVWNLPGSSTWAAIP

-1746 AHDYEIDNT
+1746 THDYEIGNT

-1792 AVTGAGDSLAITGTV
+1792 AVTGAGDSLTITGTV

-1846 LGTGT
+1846 LGTAPGSAT
-1851 GTASVQAN
+1851 VQAN

-1887 AAGFSSGEK
+1887 AAGFSSGGK

>member
-1 MKLATAP
+1 M
-8 TVRAAARAVLAS
+8 LAS

-100 NATGLGAGNGKSLVV
+100 NATGLGAGNGKSFVV

-322 VGGASDFTTD
+322 VGGTSDFTTD
-332 NVTTLLT
+332 NVTTLL
-339 ALSTVSN
+339 AGLSTVSN

-373 NSTGTGGG
+373 NSTGAGGG

-391 TLILSGTN
+391 TLSLIGTN

-413 FTKPAALYNGA
+413 LTKPAALYNGA

-432 ISVASGATLAVHVGG
+432 ISVASGATLAVNVGG

-511 AGTLSLNGGSTY
+511 AGTLSLNGVSTY
-523 SGATTVNAG
+523 SGATTVSAG
-532 TLALGAGGSINNSS
+532 TLALGAGGAIANSS

-646 TSTTGLAT
+646 TSTTGLVT

-669 SGRFSLSNAFITI
+669 SGGFSLSNAFITI

-849 HHVGDL
+849 HHVDDL
-855 VAAQN
+855 IAAQN

-878 GIVTSTG
+878 GIVASTG

-954 RAAPNAIGSPV
+954 LAAPNVIGSPV

-997 DAAFS
+997 DAAFNG
-1002 SSTGGATGIGTI
+1002 STGGATGTGTI

-1053 TSSLGTTALTPQ
+1053 TSSLGTTALASQ
-1065 VITVNAGSVFRF
+1065 VVTVNAGNVFRF

-1136 NLLGTSNAI
+1136 NLPGTSN
-1145 SVNLSSTATAGA
+1145 
-1157 KTGTVDVLLTS
+1157 
-1168 NGANSG
+1168 
-1174 LANTALA
+1174 
-1181 PQTVTVNG
+1181 
-1189 SVFRLAAAG
+1189 
-1198 TIGSPVVFRGNHHL
+1198 
-1212 GDALTGQ
+1212 
-1219 ALTISNE
+1219 
-1226 AAADGFSEGLD
+1226 
-1237 AAVIG
+1237 
-1242 STGGAL
+1242 
-1248 GSGTISLLA
+1248 
-1257 PSGSNATSLLVSLD
+1257 
-1271 TASVGAKS
+1271 
-1279 GTVTVGLTSNGAGT
+1279 
-1293 SLLGTTALGSQV
+1293 
-1305 ITVNAGSV
+1305 
-1313 FRLAAANTIGAVTF
+1313 
-1327 SGNHHVGDVVAPQ
+1327 
-1340 ALSLTNTAAADGFSE
+1340 
-1355 KLDAAYTGA
+1355 
-1364 TGGATTTGSISLLS
+1364 
-1378 PGDTNSTSLL
+1378 
-1388 VGLNT
+1388 
-1393 ATVGAKAGT
+1393 
-1402 VTVALTS
+1402 
-1409 NGAGTSLLGTTAL
+1409 
-1422 ASQVVT
+1422 
-1428 VNAGSIFR
+1428 
-1436 FAAPGVIG
+1436 
-1444 SSVTLANVHVGDTF
+1444 
-1458 GTSALSITNSAAN
+1458 
-1471 DGFSE
+1471 
-1476 GLNAATANLTGDAS
+1476 
-1490 AAGAITNLLG
+1490 
-1500 TNTAISV
+1500 AISV

-1553 FNLAAANVITPS
+1553 FNLAAANAITPS
-1565 VNLGRARVGGTF
+1565 VSLGRARVGGTF

-1583 VTNTAAVGA
+1583 VTNTAAAGA

-1614 ISDLAGGSSKAAS
+1614 ISDLGGGASNSAS
-1627 LVVGLGGAGNTAAAG
+1627 LVVGLGGAAHTATAG

-1665 LTAQIVSVSGF
+1665 LTAQVVSVSGF

-1681 GVWNLPGSGTWAAIP
+1681 GVWNLPGSSTWAAIP

-1746 AHDYEIDNT
+1746 THDYEIGNT

-1792 AVTGAGDSLAITGTV
+1792 AVTGAGDSLTITGTV

-1846 LGTGT
+1846 LGTAPGSAT
-1851 GTASVQAN
+1851 VQAN

-1887 AAGFSSGEK
+1887 AAGFSSGGK

>member
-8 TVRAAARAVLAS
+8 TVRAAARAMLAS

-100 NATGLGAGNGKSLVV
+100 NATGLGAGNGKSFVV

-373 NSTGTGGG
+373 NSTGAGGG

-391 TLILSGTN
+391 TLSLSGAN

-413 FTKPAALYNGA
+413 LTKPAALYNGA

-447 TSDFTTG
+447 ATDFNAD
-454 NVSTLLT
+454 NVITLLT

-511 AGTLSLNGGSTY
+511 AGTLSLNGVSTY
-523 SGATTVNAG
+523 SGATTVSAG
-532 TLALGAGGSINNSS
+532 TLALGAGGAIANSS

-646 TSTTGLAT
+646 TSTTGLVT

-669 SGRFSLSNAFITI
+669 SGGFSLSNAFITI

-816 SPALQGGIG
+816 SPALQGGVG

-834 ATPSAIGSPLTFSGN
+834 AAPSAIGSPLTFSGN

-878 GIVTSTG
+878 GIVASTG

-890 GSVSLLAAGGNNTA
+890 GSVSLLAAGGNSTA

-954 RAAPNAIGSPV
+954 LAAPNVIGSPV

-997 DAAFS
+997 DAAFNG
-1002 SSTGGATGIGTI
+1002 STGGATGTGTI

-1053 TSSLGTTALTPQ
+1053 TSSLGTTALASQ
-1065 VITVNAGSVFRF
+1065 VVTVNAGNVFRF

-1145 SVNLSSTATAGA
+1145 SV
-1157 KTGTVDVLLTS
+1157 
-1168 NGANSG
+1168 
-1174 LANTALA
+1174 
-1181 PQTVTVNG
+1181 
-1189 SVFRLAAAG
+1189 
-1198 TIGSPVVFRGNHHL
+1198 
-1212 GDALTGQ
+1212 
-1219 ALTISNE
+1219 
-1226 AAADGFSEGLD
+1226 
-1237 AAVIG
+1237 
-1242 STGGAL
+1242 
-1248 GSGTISLLA
+1248 
-1257 PSGSNATSLLVSLD
+1257 
-1271 TASVGAKS
+1271 
-1279 GTVTVGLTSNGAGT
+1279 
-1293 SLLGTTALGSQV
+1293 
-1305 ITVNAGSV
+1305 
-1313 FRLAAANTIGAVTF
+1313 
-1327 SGNHHVGDVVAPQ
+1327 
-1340 ALSLTNTAAADGFSE
+1340 
-1355 KLDAAYTGA
+1355 
-1364 TGGATTTGSISLLS
+1364 
-1378 PGDTNSTSLL
+1378 
-1388 VGLNT
+1388 
-1393 ATVGAKAGT
+1393 
-1402 VTVALTS
+1402 
-1409 NGAGTSLLGTTAL
+1409 
-1422 ASQVVT
+1422 
-1428 VNAGSIFR
+1428 
-1436 FAAPGVIG
+1436 
-1444 SSVTLANVHVGDTF
+1444 
-1458 GTSALSITNSAAN
+1458 
-1471 DGFSE
+1471 
-1476 GLNAATANLTGDAS
+1476 
-1490 AAGAITNLLG
+1490 
-1500 TNTAISV
+1500 

-1553 FNLAAANVITPS
+1553 FNLAAANAITPS
-1565 VNLGRARVGGTF
+1565 VSLGRARVGGTF

-1583 VTNTAAVGA
+1583 VTNTAAAGA

-1614 ISDLAGGSSKAAS
+1614 ISDLGGGASNSAS
-1627 LVVGLGGAGNTAAAG
+1627 LAVGLGGAANTATPG
-1642 AVSGTVTVGLASNGT
+1642 AVSGTVTVGLTSNGT

-1665 LTAQIVSVSGF
+1665 LTAQVVSVSAF

-1681 GVWNLPGSGTWAAIP
+1681 GVWNLPGSSTWAAIP

-1746 AHDYEIDNT
+1746 THDYEIGNT

-1792 AVTGAGDSLAITGTV
+1792 AVTGAGDSLTITGTV

-1846 LGTGT
+1846 LGTAPGSAT
-1851 GTASVQAN
+1851 VQAN

-1887 AAGFSSGEK
+1887 AAGFSSGGK

>member
-8 TVRAAARAVLAS
+8 TVRAAARAMLAS

-100 NATGLGAGNGKSLVV
+100 NATGLGAGNGKSFVV

-297 LYAGATASWTAANI
+297 LYAGATENWTAANI

-322 VGGASDFTTD
+322 VGGTSDFTTD
-332 NVTTLLT
+332 NVTTLL
-339 ALSTVSN
+339 AGLSTVSN
-346 NGLTAGA
+346 NGLKAGA
-353 RFGFDT
+353 SFGFDT
-359 TNATAPVTYSTPLV
+359 TNATGTVTYSTPLV
-373 NSTGTGGG
+373 SSTGTGGG

-391 TLILSGTN
+391 TLSLSGAN

-424 PANWTAAN
+424 TENWTAAN
-432 ISVASGATLAVHVGG
+432 ISVASGATLAVNVGG
-447 TSDFTTG
+447 TTDFTPG

-511 AGTLSLNGGSTY
+511 AGTLSLNGVSTY
-523 SGATTVNAG
+523 SGATTVSAG

-616 FDLEATTSDRITVGG
+616 FDLEGTTSDRITVGG

-646 TSTTGLAT
+646 TSTTGLVT

-669 SGRFSLSNAFITI
+669 SGGFSLSNAFITI

-742 IAANSDALSYTSL
+742 IAANGDALSYTSL

-825 TATIKVWRL
+825 TATIKVWRI
-834 ATPSAIGSPLTFSGN
+834 AAPSAIGSPLTFSGN

-878 GIVTSTG
+878 GIVASTG

-954 RAAPNAIGSPV
+954 LAAPNAIGSPV

-997 DAAFS
+997 DAAFNG
-1002 SSTGGATGIGTI
+1002 STGGATGTGTI

-1053 TSSLGTTALTPQ
+1053 TSSLGTTALASQ
-1065 VITVNAGSVFRF
+1065 VVTVNAGNVFRF

-1136 NLLGTSNAI
+1136 NLPGTSN
-1145 SVNLSSTATAGA
+1145 
-1157 KTGTVDVLLTS
+1157 
-1168 NGANSG
+1168 
-1174 LANTALA
+1174 
-1181 PQTVTVNG
+1181 
-1189 SVFRLAAAG
+1189 
-1198 TIGSPVVFRGNHHL
+1198 
-1212 GDALTGQ
+1212 
-1219 ALTISNE
+1219 
-1226 AAADGFSEGLD
+1226 
-1237 AAVIG
+1237 
-1242 STGGAL
+1242 
-1248 GSGTISLLA
+1248 
-1257 PSGSNATSLLVSLD
+1257 
-1271 TASVGAKS
+1271 
-1279 GTVTVGLTSNGAGT
+1279 
-1293 SLLGTTALGSQV
+1293 
-1305 ITVNAGSV
+1305 
-1313 FRLAAANTIGAVTF
+1313 
-1327 SGNHHVGDVVAPQ
+1327 
-1340 ALSLTNTAAADGFSE
+1340 
-1355 KLDAAYTGA
+1355 
-1364 TGGATTTGSISLLS
+1364 
-1378 PGDTNSTSLL
+1378 
-1388 VGLNT
+1388 
-1393 ATVGAKAGT
+1393 
-1402 VTVALTS
+1402 
-1409 NGAGTSLLGTTAL
+1409 
-1422 ASQVVT
+1422 
-1428 VNAGSIFR
+1428 
-1436 FAAPGVIG
+1436 
-1444 SSVTLANVHVGDTF
+1444 
-1458 GTSALSITNSAAN
+1458 
-1471 DGFSE
+1471 
-1476 GLNAATANLTGDAS
+1476 
-1490 AAGAITNLLG
+1490 
-1500 TNTAISV
+1500 AISV

-1553 FNLAAANVITPS
+1553 FNLAAANAITPS
-1565 VNLGRARVGGTF
+1565 VSLGRARVGGTF

-1583 VTNTAAVGA
+1583 VTNTAAAGA

-1614 ISDLAGGSSKAAS
+1614 ISDLGGGASNSAS
-1627 LVVGLGGAGNTAAAG
+1627 LAVGLGGAANTATPG
-1642 AVSGTVTVGLASNGT
+1642 AVSGTVTVGLTSNGT

-1665 LTAQIVSVSGF
+1665 LTAQVVSVSGF

-1681 GVWNLPGSGTWAAIP
+1681 GVWNLPGSSTWAAIP

-1746 AHDYEIDNT
+1746 THDYEIGNT

-1792 AVTGAGDSLAITGTV
+1792 AVTGAGDSLTITGTV

-1846 LGTGT
+1846 LGTAPGSAT
-1851 GTASVQAN
+1851 VQAN

-1887 AAGFSSGEK
+1887 AAGFSSGGK

-1916 VGALGM
+1916 VGTLGM

>member
-8 TVRAAARAVLAS
+8 TVRAAARAMLAS

-100 NATGLGAGNGKSLVV
+100 NATGLGAGNGKSFVV

-297 LYAGATASWTAANI
+297 LYAGATENWTAANI

-322 VGGASDFTTD
+322 VGGTSDFTTD
-332 NVTTLLT
+332 NVTTLL
-339 ALSTVSN
+339 AGLSTVSN

-359 TNATAPVTYSTPLV
+359 TNATGTVTYSTPLV
-373 NSTGTGGG
+373 SSTGTGGG

-391 TLILSGTN
+391 TLSLSGAN

-413 FTKPAALYNGA
+413 LTKPAALYNGA

-432 ISVASGATLAVHVGG
+432 ISVASGATLAVNVGG
-447 TSDFTTG
+447 TTDFTPG

-511 AGTLSLNGGSTY
+511 AGTLSLNGVSTY
-523 SGATTVNAG
+523 SGATTVSAG
-532 TLALGAGGSINNSS
+532 TLALGAGGAIANSS

-646 TSTTGLAT
+646 TSTTGLVT

-669 SGRFSLSNAFITI
+669 SGGFSLSNAFITI

-816 SPALQGGIG
+816 SPALQGGVG

-834 ATPSAIGSPLTFSGN
+834 AAPSAIGSPLTFSGN

-954 RAAPNAIGSPV
+954 LAAPNAIGSPV

-997 DAAFS
+997 DAAFNG
-1002 SSTGGATGIGTI
+1002 STGGATGTGTI

-1053 TSSLGTTALTPQ
+1053 TSSLGTTALASQ
-1065 VITVNAGSVFRF
+1065 VVTVNAGNVFRF

-1136 NLLGTSNAI
+1136 NLPGTSN
-1145 SVNLSSTATAGA
+1145 
-1157 KTGTVDVLLTS
+1157 
-1168 NGANSG
+1168 
-1174 LANTALA
+1174 
-1181 PQTVTVNG
+1181 
-1189 SVFRLAAAG
+1189 
-1198 TIGSPVVFRGNHHL
+1198 
-1212 GDALTGQ
+1212 
-1219 ALTISNE
+1219 
-1226 AAADGFSEGLD
+1226 
-1237 AAVIG
+1237 
-1242 STGGAL
+1242 
-1248 GSGTISLLA
+1248 
-1257 PSGSNATSLLVSLD
+1257 
-1271 TASVGAKS
+1271 
-1279 GTVTVGLTSNGAGT
+1279 
-1293 SLLGTTALGSQV
+1293 
-1305 ITVNAGSV
+1305 
-1313 FRLAAANTIGAVTF
+1313 
-1327 SGNHHVGDVVAPQ
+1327 
-1340 ALSLTNTAAADGFSE
+1340 
-1355 KLDAAYTGA
+1355 
-1364 TGGATTTGSISLLS
+1364 
-1378 PGDTNSTSLL
+1378 
-1388 VGLNT
+1388 
-1393 ATVGAKAGT
+1393 
-1402 VTVALTS
+1402 
-1409 NGAGTSLLGTTAL
+1409 
-1422 ASQVVT
+1422 
-1428 VNAGSIFR
+1428 
-1436 FAAPGVIG
+1436 
-1444 SSVTLANVHVGDTF
+1444 
-1458 GTSALSITNSAAN
+1458 
-1471 DGFSE
+1471 
-1476 GLNAATANLTGDAS
+1476 
-1490 AAGAITNLLG
+1490 
-1500 TNTAISV
+1500 AISV

-1553 FNLAAANVITPS
+1553 FNLAAANAITPS
-1565 VNLGRARVGGTF
+1565 VSLGRARVGGTF

-1583 VTNTAAVGA
+1583 VTNTAAAGA

-1614 ISDLAGGSSKAAS
+1614 ISDLGGGASNSAS
-1627 LVVGLGGAGNTAAAG
+1627 LAVGLGGAANTATPG
-1642 AVSGTVTVGLASNGT
+1642 AVSGTVTVGLTSNGT

-1665 LTAQIVSVSGF
+1665 LTAQVVSVSGF

-1681 GVWNLPGSGTWAAIP
+1681 GVWNLPGSSTWAAIP

-1746 AHDYEIDNT
+1746 THDYEIGNT

-1792 AVTGAGDSLAITGTV
+1792 AVTGAGDSLTITGTV

-1846 LGTGT
+1846 LGTAPGSAT
-1851 GTASVQAN
+1851 VQAN

-1887 AAGFSSGEK
+1887 AAGFSSGGK

>member
-1 MKLATAP
+1 M
-8 TVRAAARAVLAS
+8 
-20 SIASLLL
+20 
-27 AGMAHG
+27 
-33 VTWSGTQLLTLGVD
+33 
-47 PGDDDA
+47 
-53 DLLASTV
+53 
-60 VTLDGAAG
+60 
-68 TLLKNVIFNAN
+68 
-79 PGVTTTLTV
+79 
-88 NNAVG
+88 
-93 ATRVLAA
+93 
-100 NATGLGAGNGKSLVV
+100 
-115 AGSADFRIGAV
+115 
-126 ADGGFA
+126 
-132 NLELVKNGGTGEL
+132 
-145 ILDNLANDLD
+145 
-155 GATLRVVDGTMS
+155 
-167 IFGGGGTTSAVDTLI
+167 
-182 QAIRIDGV
+182 
-190 AAKLRFGSLSG
+190 
-201 TGTTFNNNVAVNE
+201 
-214 SGTLEHTATS
+214 
-224 NDTLGGIV
+224 
-232 ALAAGKT
+232 
-239 LTANV
+239 
-244 TGGSLRLAGSLARG
+244 
-258 GSSNLTKTGAGTLYL
+258 
-273 SGFGSGTGLTTV
+273 
-285 SAGTLQYSLPGA
+285 
-297 LYAGATASWTAANI
+297 
-311 SVASGATLAVN
+311 
-322 VGGASDFTTD
+322 
-332 NVTTLLT
+332 
-339 ALSTVSN
+339 
-346 NGLTAGA
+346 
-353 RFGFDT
+353 
-359 TNATAPVTYSTPLV
+359 
-373 NSTGTGGG
+373 
-381 AVGFTKLGTG
+381 
-391 TLILSGTN
+391 
-399 TYTGPTTVSGGTLQ
+399 
-413 FTKPAALYNGA
+413 
-424 PANWTAAN
+424 
-432 ISVASGATLAVHVGG
+432 
-447 TSDFTTG
+447 
-454 NVSTLLT
+454 
-461 QISTVANNGL
+461 ANNGL

-511 AGTLSLNGGSTY
+511 AGTLSLNGVSTY
-523 SGATTVNAG
+523 SGATTVSAG
-532 TLALGAGGSINNSS
+532 TLALGAGGAIANSS

-646 TSTTGLAT
+646 TSTTGLVT

-669 SGRFSLSNAFITI
+669 SGGFSLSNAFITI

-816 SPALQGGIG
+816 SPALQGGVG

-834 ATPSAIGSPLTFSGN
+834 AAPSAIGSPLTFSGN

-878 GIVTSTG
+878 GIVASTG

-890 GSVSLLAAGGNNTA
+890 GSVSLLAAGGNSTA

-954 RAAPNAIGSPV
+954 LAAPNAIGSPV

-997 DAAFS
+997 DAAFNG
-1002 SSTGGATGIGTI
+1002 STGGATGTGTI

-1136 NLLGTSNAI
+1136 NLLGT
-1145 SVNLSSTATAGA
+1145 
-1157 KTGTVDVLLTS
+1157 
-1168 NGANSG
+1168 
-1174 LANTALA
+1174 
-1181 PQTVTVNG
+1181 
-1189 SVFRLAAAG
+1189 
-1198 TIGSPVVFRGNHHL
+1198 
-1212 GDALTGQ
+1212 
-1219 ALTISNE
+1219 
-1226 AAADGFSEGLD
+1226 
-1237 AAVIG
+1237 
-1242 STGGAL
+1242 
-1248 GSGTISLLA
+1248 
-1257 PSGSNATSLLVSLD
+1257 
-1271 TASVGAKS
+1271 
-1279 GTVTVGLTSNGAGT
+1279 
-1293 SLLGTTALGSQV
+1293 
-1305 ITVNAGSV
+1305 
-1313 FRLAAANTIGAVTF
+1313 
-1327 SGNHHVGDVVAPQ
+1327 
-1340 ALSLTNTAAADGFSE
+1340 
-1355 KLDAAYTGA
+1355 
-1364 TGGATTTGSISLLS
+1364 
-1378 PGDTNSTSLL
+1378 
-1388 VGLNT
+1388 
-1393 ATVGAKAGT
+1393 
-1402 VTVALTS
+1402 
-1409 NGAGTSLLGTTAL
+1409 
-1422 ASQVVT
+1422 
-1428 VNAGSIFR
+1428 
-1436 FAAPGVIG
+1436 
-1444 SSVTLANVHVGDTF
+1444 
-1458 GTSALSITNSAAN
+1458 
-1471 DGFSE
+1471 
-1476 GLNAATANLTGDAS
+1476 
-1490 AAGAITNLLG
+1490 
-1500 TNTAISV
+1500 NTAISV

-1553 FNLAAANVITPS
+1553 FNLAAANAITPS
-1565 VNLGRARVGGTF
+1565 VSLGRARVGGTF

-1583 VTNTAAVGA
+1583 VTNTAAAGA

-1614 ISDLAGGSSKAAS
+1614 ISDLGGGASNSAS
-1627 LVVGLGGAGNTAAAG
+1627 LAVGLGGAANTATPG
-1642 AVSGTVTVGLASNGT
+1642 AVSGTVTVGLTSNGT

-1665 LTAQIVSVSGF
+1665 LTAQVVSVSGF

-1681 GVWNLPGSGTWAAIP
+1681 GVWNLPGSSTWAAIP

-1746 AHDYEIDNT
+1746 THDYEIGNT

-1792 AVTGAGDSLAITGTV
+1792 AVTGAGDSLTITGTV

-1846 LGTGT
+1846 LGTAPGSAT
-1851 GTASVQAN
+1851 VQAN

-1887 AAGFSSGEK
+1887 AAGFSSGGK

>member
-8 TVRAAARAVLAS
+8 TVRAAARAMLAS

-100 NATGLGAGNGKSLVV
+100 NATGLGAGNGKSFVV

-297 LYAGATASWTAANI
+297 LYAGATENWTAANI

-322 VGGASDFTTD
+322 VGGTSDFTTD

-346 NGLTAGA
+346 NGLKAGA
-353 RFGFDT
+353 SFGFDT
-359 TNATAPVTYSTPLV
+359 TNATGTVTYSTPLV
-373 NSTGTGGG
+373 SSTGTGGG

-391 TLILSGTN
+391 TLSLSGAN

-424 PANWTAAN
+424 TENWTAAN
-432 ISVASGATLAVHVGG
+432 ISVASGATLAVNVGG
-447 TSDFTTG
+447 TTDFTPG

-511 AGTLSLNGGSTY
+511 AGTLSLNGVSTY
-523 SGATTVNAG
+523 SGATTVSAG
-532 TLALGAGGSINNSS
+532 TLALGAGGAIANSS

-646 TSTTGLAT
+646 TSTTGLVT

-669 SGRFSLSNAFITI
+669 SGGFSLSNAFITI

-816 SPALQGGIG
+816 SPALQGGVG

-834 ATPSAIGSPLTFSGN
+834 AAPSAIGSPLTFSGN

-954 RAAPNAIGSPV
+954 LAAPNAIGSPV

-997 DAAFS
+997 DAAFNG
-1002 SSTGGATGIGTI
+1002 STGGATGTGTI

-1053 TSSLGTTALTPQ
+1053 TSSLGTTALASQ
-1065 VITVNAGSVFRF
+1065 VVTVNAGNVFRF

-1136 NLLGTSNAI
+1136 NLPGTSN
-1145 SVNLSSTATAGA
+1145 
-1157 KTGTVDVLLTS
+1157 
-1168 NGANSG
+1168 
-1174 LANTALA
+1174 
-1181 PQTVTVNG
+1181 
-1189 SVFRLAAAG
+1189 
-1198 TIGSPVVFRGNHHL
+1198 
-1212 GDALTGQ
+1212 
-1219 ALTISNE
+1219 
-1226 AAADGFSEGLD
+1226 
-1237 AAVIG
+1237 
-1242 STGGAL
+1242 
-1248 GSGTISLLA
+1248 
-1257 PSGSNATSLLVSLD
+1257 
-1271 TASVGAKS
+1271 
-1279 GTVTVGLTSNGAGT
+1279 
-1293 SLLGTTALGSQV
+1293 
-1305 ITVNAGSV
+1305 
-1313 FRLAAANTIGAVTF
+1313 
-1327 SGNHHVGDVVAPQ
+1327 
-1340 ALSLTNTAAADGFSE
+1340 
-1355 KLDAAYTGA
+1355 
-1364 TGGATTTGSISLLS
+1364 
-1378 PGDTNSTSLL
+1378 
-1388 VGLNT
+1388 
-1393 ATVGAKAGT
+1393 
-1402 VTVALTS
+1402 
-1409 NGAGTSLLGTTAL
+1409 
-1422 ASQVVT
+1422 
-1428 VNAGSIFR
+1428 
-1436 FAAPGVIG
+1436 
-1444 SSVTLANVHVGDTF
+1444 
-1458 GTSALSITNSAAN
+1458 
-1471 DGFSE
+1471 
-1476 GLNAATANLTGDAS
+1476 
-1490 AAGAITNLLG
+1490 
-1500 TNTAISV
+1500 AISV

-1553 FNLAAANVITPS
+1553 FNLAAANAITPS
-1565 VNLGRARVGGTF
+1565 VSLGRARVGGTF

-1583 VTNTAAVGA
+1583 VTNTAAAGA

-1614 ISDLAGGSSKAAS
+1614 ISDLGGGASNSAS
-1627 LVVGLGGAGNTAAAG
+1627 LVVGLGGAAHTATAG

-1665 LTAQIVSVSGF
+1665 LTAQVVSVSGF

-1681 GVWNLPGSGTWAAIP
+1681 GVWNLPGSSTWAAIP

-1746 AHDYEIDNT
+1746 THDYEIGNT

-1792 AVTGAGDSLAITGTV
+1792 AVTGAGDSLTITGTV

-1846 LGTGT
+1846 LGTAPGSAT
-1851 GTASVQAN
+1851 VQAN

-1887 AAGFSSGEK
+1887 AAGFSSGGK